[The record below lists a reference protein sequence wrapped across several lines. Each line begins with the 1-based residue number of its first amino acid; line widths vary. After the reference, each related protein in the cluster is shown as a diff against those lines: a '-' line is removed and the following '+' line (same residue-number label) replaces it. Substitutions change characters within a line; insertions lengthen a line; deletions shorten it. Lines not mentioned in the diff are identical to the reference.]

1 MTATPAGGVL
11 DMDCK
16 ANGLNGEC
24 LKQFVVMKHPYLNN
38 IGLFFL
44 VAGFF
49 VEFIPAIPQILEW
62 FSAKIHK
69 SKS

>member
-1 MTATPAGGVL
+1 
-11 DMDCK
+11 
-16 ANGLNGEC
+16 
-24 LKQFVVMKHPYLNN
+24 MKHPYLNN